1 MDFWLSFLAVVS
13 TFIYL
18 TNISETAKRTIH
30 TLAAIITALLAIS
43 GATRYSQDW
52 KLFMALDGLFSKIMV
67 YLTTL

>member
-18 TNISETAKRTIH
+18 TTISETAKRTIH

-43 GATRYSQDW
+43 GATRY
-52 KLFMALDGLFSKIMV
+52 LTRLETIHGLGWSI
-67 YLTTL
+67 